1 MCRHVCMDMSP
12 KTRGIGM
19 CIDMCVDVER
29 LRTELRNAKD
39 LAETLGPKLVRCQI
53 IDARR
58 RVPHQFPNL
67 LMHGE
72 GGPKGLA
79 NY

>member
-1 MCRHVCMDMSP
+1 MDMSP
-12 KTRGIGM
+12 ETCGIGM

-53 IDARR
+53 IDARFHFYVYQR
-58 RVPHQFPNL
+58 WLIVSVAGRD
-67 LMHGE
+67 
-72 GGPKGLA
+72 
-79 NY
+79 